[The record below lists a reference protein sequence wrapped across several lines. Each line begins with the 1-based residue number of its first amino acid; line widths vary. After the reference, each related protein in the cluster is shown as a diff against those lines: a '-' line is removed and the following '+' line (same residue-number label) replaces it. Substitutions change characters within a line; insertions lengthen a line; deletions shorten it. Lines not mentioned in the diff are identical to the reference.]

1 MGFVAETL
9 GVSCLHVFVRISIHG
24 CEIEFHR
31 LVLSVFQ
38 RAFLVLL
45 RLRTRRSFRLGFMQ
59 VFWRERIGFNLL

>member
-9 GVSCLHVFVRISIHG
+9 GVACLHVFVCISIHG

-45 RLRTRRSFRLGFMQ
+45 RLRTL
-59 VFWRERIGFNLL
+59 